1 MIGYNIV
8 SILFTTMSLFKY
20 ADVFGKPKEGAHATR
35 ALGLA
40 VVDVGLTA
48 VLALFFRHKVNAF
61 CVLMVLS
68 VLVHRAFCVH
78 TTITDLV
85 FKF

>member
-8 SILFTTMSLFKY
+8 SILFTTMSLCKY

-40 VVDVGLTA
+40 VVDGLTA

>member
-8 SILFTTMSLFKY
+8 SILFTTMSLCKY

-61 CVLMVLS
+61 CVLMVL
-68 VLVHRAFCVH
+68 VHRAFCVH